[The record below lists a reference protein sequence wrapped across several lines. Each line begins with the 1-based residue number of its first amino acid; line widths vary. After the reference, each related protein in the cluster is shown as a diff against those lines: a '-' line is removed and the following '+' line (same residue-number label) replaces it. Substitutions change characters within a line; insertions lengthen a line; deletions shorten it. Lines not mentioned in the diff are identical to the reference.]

1 MKRKLLIV
9 CAFAGMGT
17 FVNAQ
22 TTMVK
27 NDNGQVVTPEAGDWA
42 LGADA
47 SPIFGYIGNMFNGS
61 TGNNLNN
68 AFTNTTPG
76 DFRANAIFGKYFVD
90 ENTAYR
96 GSLKISTLSN
106 KASAL
111 TDTNTQVGANPEYI
125 SDVTKLT
132 GFSFYLSGGIEKRRG
147 HGRLQGYYGGEL
159 GLGFGATA
167 PNTST
172 DYEIALS
179 AANPG
184 PVGGR
189 VLSTKAGSSFTVG
202 LRGFV
207 GAEYFVLPKL
217 SLGAEFGWGLIF
229 RTTAQNETVRESWD
243 GTAVVETTS
252 STVGKSSNFYFNT
265 DQGAG
270 TNSPL
275 VLMPTGTFR
284 IMYHF

>member
-9 CAFAGMGT
+9 CAFVGMGT
-17 FVNAQ
+17 FLNAQ

-27 NDNGQVVTPEAGDWA
+27 NDKGQVVTPEAGDWA

-47 SPIFGYIGNMFNGS
+47 SPILGYIGNMFNGS
-61 TGNNLNN
+61 TANSLSN
-68 AFTNTTPG
+68 AFVKN
-76 DFRANAIFGKYFVD
+76 NAIFGKYFVD

-96 GSLKISTLSN
+96 GSLRISTISD
-106 KASAL
+106 KSAAL
-111 TDTNTQVGANPEYI
+111 TDTNTQAGSPEYI

-159 GLGFGATA
+159 GLGFGAAA
-167 PNTST
+167 PNSKVE
-172 DYEIALS
+172 YEMPLS
-179 AANPG
+179 ATNPG
-184 PVGGR
+184 TR
-189 VLSTKAGSSFTVG
+189 TLSTKAGSSFTVG

-207 GAEYFVLPKL
+207 GVEYFLVPKL
-217 SLGAEFGWGLIF
+217 SLGAEFGWGLMF
-229 RTTAQNETVRESWD
+229 RTTAQNETITETWN
-243 GTAVVETTS
+243 GTAVEENTS
-252 STVGKSSNFYFNT
+252 STVGKKSSFFFNT

-275 VLMPTGTFR
+275 VAMPVGSLR